1 MKATLKD
8 FSKENVKVLNGD
20 EDGSHTFTKN
30 GEFTFMI
37 QDEAG
42 NIGYVTA
49 KVTWITA
56 KDTEVDDDLY
66 VKSDDYVVKDD
77 LIKNIDTNT
86 SLEELKSKLLKM
98 VKKLIKFQQEQFLFL
113 IMIEVIH

>member
-1 MKATLKD
+1 M
-8 FSKENVKVLNGD
+8 LNGD
-20 EDGSHTFTKN
+20 ENGSHTFTKN

-56 KDTEVDDDLY
+56 KDTEVVMIYMLNQT
-66 VKSDDYVVKDD
+66 
-77 LIKNIDTNT
+77 IM
-86 SLEELKSKLLKM
+86 LLKM
-98 VKKLIKFQQEQFLFL
+98 
-113 IMIEVIH
+113 M

>member
-1 MKATLKD
+1 
-8 FSKENVKVLNGD
+8 
-20 EDGSHTFTKN
+20 
-30 GEFTFMI
+30 MI

-77 LIKNIDTNT
+77 VIKNIDANT
-86 SLEELKSKLLKM
+86 SLEELKSKLNTNAKQF
-98 VKKLIKFQQEQFLFL
+98 KLIKNGQEVDIISTEQFLFL